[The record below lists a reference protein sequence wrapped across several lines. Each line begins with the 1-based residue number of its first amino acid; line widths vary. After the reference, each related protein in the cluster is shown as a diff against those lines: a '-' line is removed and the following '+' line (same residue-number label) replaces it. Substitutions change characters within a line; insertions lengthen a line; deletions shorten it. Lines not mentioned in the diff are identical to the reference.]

1 MRKTTIAF
9 LYNVR
14 HKYPDP
20 DNPKSHLEADF
31 DDPETIESII
41 DHFKKCNYRVLP
53 IEANENAYTKLKRN
67 RYDIDLAFNYS
78 LGMYGTDHYAQ
89 IPAMCDMLRIP
100 YTGSGPLT
108 EALVL
113 YKAKMKE
120 VLAANH
126 VPTLPFQLFKVGDE
140 LLDRKLHF
148 PLIVKPV
155 AQGSSAG
162 ITNASV
168 VDNETDLRDRIAYEI
183 KTFKAAA
190 LVEPFLTGREF
201 SIGLWG
207 NPPDLETLPVIEADH
222 ATLPEGYLPLDS
234 LEVKWVIEEEAPDHL
249 ICPADIPARKKNELE
264 SICLK
269 TWQALGI
276 LDWCRIDLRCDT
288 AGHPYVLDVNSPP
301 GMIPPEVSL
310 TSYFPLAA
318 RAAGI
323 DFDTFLQVI
332 VETALKR
339 YHKRIPKRVQ

>member
-1 MRKTTIAF
+1 MKKPTIAF

-20 DNPKSHLEADF
+20 DNPKSQLEADF
-31 DDPETIESII
+31 DDPETIEAII
-41 DHFKKCNYRVLP
+41 DHLKKCNYRVLR

-67 RYDIDLAFNYS
+67 RSQINLALNYS
-78 LGMYGTDHYAQ
+78 LGMYGIDRYAQ
-89 IPAMCDMLRIP
+89 IPAMCEMLRIP

-120 VLAANH
+120 VLVANH
-126 VPTLPFQLFKVGDE
+126 IPTLPFQLFKAGDE

-162 ITNASV
+162 INNNSV
-168 VDNETDLRDRIAYEI
+168 VENETDLRDRIAYEI

-207 NPPDLETLPVIEADH
+207 NPPETLPIIESNH
-222 ATLPEGYLPLDS
+222 ASLPEGYLPLDS
-234 LEVKWVIEEEAPDHL
+234 LEVKWVVEEEAPDHL
-249 ICPADIPARKKNELE
+249 ICPANIPARTKRELE
-264 SICLK
+264 TVCLK
-269 TWQALGI
+269 AWNALGL
-276 LDWCRIDLRCDT
+276 LDWCRMDLRCDNE
-288 AGHPYVLDVNSPP
+288 GNPFVLDVNSPP
-301 GMIPPEVSL
+301 GMIPPEISM

-318 RAAGI
+318 RTIGI
-323 DFDTFLQVI
+323 DFDTFLHVI
-332 VETALKR
+332 IETALRR
-339 YHKRIPKRVQ
+339 YHKRVPKRIF